1 MPKVNLTPQ
10 NMSAVIEQLMK
21 DIDETQ
27 AKFNRVLLQQAERE
41 AHLLQQLG
49 AANEKLNDALAR
61 IKELEKKMDGR
72 TTAKNVMNAREASE
86 YLELKGPASIYNKMR
101 LGQIEGH
108 KQKGGR
114 YVFPVAALRA
124 YKEGRLSKNLK

>member
-61 IKELEKKMDGR
+61 IKELENKMDGR
-72 TTAKNVMNAREASE
+72 TTAKNVMNAQEAAA
-86 YLELKGPASIYNKMR
+86 YIRLKSVNSIYAK
-101 LGQIEGH
+101 
-108 KQKGGR
+108 
-114 YVFPVAALRA
+114 VAAGQLRA
-124 YKEGRLSKNLK
+124 TKSRGNRYYFQLSDLNAYLAGKFFGK

>member
-61 IKELEKKMDGR
+61 IKELENKMDGR
-72 TTAKNVMNAREASE
+72 TTAKSVMNAQEAAA
-86 YLELKGPASIYNKMR
+86 YIRLKSVNSIYAK
-101 LGQIEGH
+101 
-108 KQKGGR
+108 
-114 YVFPVAALRA
+114 VAAGQLRA
-124 YKEGRLSKNLK
+124 TKSRGNRYYFQLSDLNAYLAGKFFGK

>member
-1 MPKVNLTPQ
+1 
-10 NMSAVIEQLMK
+10 MSAVIEQLMK

-61 IKELEKKMDGR
+61 IKELENKMDGR
-72 TTAKNVMNAREASE
+72 TTAKNVMNAQEAAA
-86 YLELKGPASIYNKMR
+86 YIRLKSVNSIYAK
-101 LGQIEGH
+101 
-108 KQKGGR
+108 
-114 YVFPVAALRA
+114 VAAGQLRA
-124 YKEGRLSKNLK
+124 TKSRGNRYYFQLSDLNAYLAGKFFGK